1 MFCNQLLTSLFS
13 FHSLSRV
20 QQSDNSCDKQL
31 VAIDHDYHDYEKATT
46 FSLFSFFL
54 ISIIIVTPI
63 LMFIYLNRIEYIFYA

>member
-13 FHSLSRV
+13 FHSRSRV

-31 VAIDHDYHDYEKATT
+31 VAIDHDYCIMIMKKLLR
-46 FSLFSFFL
+46 FRFLFFL

-63 LMFIYLNRIEYIFYA
+63 LMFSYLNRIYIFYA